1 MTLNRHSRP
10 TAWACFAAA
19 SVALAALGA
28 GTPPADAQ
36 TFVLKTGTATIGDV
50 QNEWQKR
57 WGARVEK
64 RAGGRIKVE
73 IYPGSQIGSIP
84 RMIEGLQLGTLECW
98 IGPPEFLV
106 GHEPRFQMLGAP
118 GIFADMDHAYRVITD
133 PKFRETVFALGEA
146 KGMKGVSLLV
156 YGPTSYATRKPIR
169 KLDDFKGLK
178 IRVFAS
184 PIQTLPLE
192 RLGATAAPMPL
203 SEVVPALQRGAIDGN
218 RTGIT
223 IFTTFKYWDILKPVT
238 ETHDAIVFSIAMVS
252 KLWYDK
258 LPPDL
263 QKALMEE
270 GAAVEKE
277 LHDWTVDFNNK
288 ARNLWK
294 EKGGEL
300 IKLSPADQAELVK
313 RLSTVGD
320 EVAAKQP
327 QLKAIYDLLVSTAK
341 ARR

>member
-1 MTLNRHSRP
+1 MTPKRRSRS
-10 TAWACFAAA
+10 TTWAWLAAGA
-19 SVALAALGA
+19 VALAALGA
-28 GTPPADAQ
+28 APAPAGAQ
-36 TFVLKTGTATIGDV
+36 TYVLKTGTATIGDV

-57 WGARVEK
+57 WAARLEK
-64 RAGGRIKVE
+64 RSGGRIKVE
-73 IYPGSQIGSIP
+73 IYPGSQIGTIP
-84 RMIEGLQLGTLECW
+84 RMIEGLQLGTLESW

-106 GHEPRFQMLGAP
+106 GHQPAFQMLGAP

-133 PKFRETVFALGEA
+133 PKFREAVFALGEA
-146 KGMKGVSLLV
+146 KGMKGVSLIV

-184 PIQTLPLE
+184 PVQTLPLE

-223 IFTTFKYWDILKPVT
+223 IFTTFKYWDILKTVT
-238 ETHDAIVFSIAMVS
+238 ETHDAMVFSIGMVS
-252 KLWYDK
+252 KLWFDK

-263 QKALMEE
+263 QKMVVEE
-270 GAAVEKE
+270 AAAIEKE
-277 LHDWTVDFNNK
+277 CHDWTVDFNDK
-288 ARNLWK
+288 ARDLWK
-294 EKGGEL
+294 DKGGEL
-300 IKLSPADQAELVK
+300 IKLSAGDQAELMK

-320 EVAAKQP
+320 EVAAKDSS
-327 QLKAIYDLLVSTAK
+327 LKAVYDLMVSTAK